1 VTDSLDFTTPAAPPP
16 PTARP
21 ATAPASASPLA
32 RLQAKLATLD
42 LSSMPRVSPVASRLA
57 AMGPDDLESSKE
69 FCALIEQEPIC
80 VARLIG
86 LANSVAY
93 GAPGKKFNNLEQAV
107 LRIGLERAAQIAFGM
122 LCGQAIN
129 KGLSPQW
136 REFLWLHAIAVA
148 HGASLLA
155 NKVNPQERA
164 NAYLA
169 GMIYD
174 IGTLVIE
181 CLQPGTLDLLLQTA
195 ENRGLK
201 LGRVENAM
209 LGKARK
215 AVTHALLDRWSLPT
229 EIVVG
234 IAERDPGAIDMN
246 SLSAILALADEMA
259 RSGTVLGSVYA
270 DTPAPFVLD
279 SIVVEDFSPQLTAL
293 VSCGDADL
301 EKITERLADQV
312 QVLRSTAQSFS
323 DVA

>member
-1 VTDSLDFTTPAAPPP
+1 VNDSLDFTTPAAPPP
-16 PTARP
+16 PRP
-21 ATAPASASPLA
+21 AAPASASASPLA

-57 AMGPDDLESSKE
+57 AMGPDDLESSKA
-69 FCALIEQEPIC
+69 FCSLIEQEPIC

-93 GAPGKKFNNLEQAV
+93 GTPGKKFNNLEQAV

-148 HGASLLA
+148 HGASLIA

-215 AVTHALLDRWSLPT
+215 VVTHALLERWSLPE
-229 EIVVG
+229 EIVAG
-234 IAERDPGAIDMN
+234 IAERDPGTIDMN

-259 RSGTVLGSVYA
+259 RSGTVLGAVYA

-279 SIVVEDFSPQLTAL
+279 SIVVEDLSPQLTGL
-293 VSCGDADL
+293 VSCGEDDL
-301 EKITERLADQV
+301 ERITERLSSQV
-312 QVLRSTAQSFS
+312 MVLKSTAQSFS